1 MIGGTTTMRV
11 PSPQVTQNT
20 IFPAPIQ
27 GMNAALNITEE
38 NPQVC
43 IWCENIIPNE
53 YGLRVREGY
62 RVWQEDINDGEMVPA
77 TEEVRTIITYYGRT
91 DADTPTADRI
101 FAVSSSGI
109 WDVTTAG
116 GTPSLVE
123 TFSTANSTSGWGVW
137 IQYVT
142 EAGADL
148 IFYADE
154 TNGLFTYTA
163 STDTW
168 APTSGITTAAGSANT
183 FDAGDIAFI
192 VNHKLRLWLIPK
204 GANYAWYL
212 PVRAIAGDAEEF
224 FFGQKFPHGGDLVG
238 LYNWTVDGGSGRDDH
253 LVAVSRGGDVIPY
266 TGEDPSDSLTW
277 TSTGVFFIG
286 PLPDLGRNL
295 AAEHGG
301 ELFMLSSFGVST
313 LTDLLQGGNPLD
325 PFRNK
330 IGYRISRQLRKDMSD
345 YRAARPWRI
354 SFLTDQGLLLIT
366 TPQRTDDTYRQY
378 SYTLATSGWGVWKDV
393 PIRSSAMFRG
403 HLMVGDPDGRV
414 LRMDRNADDIQ
425 IDGSGKQPIKW
436 TVLSSY
442 STLQSPGM
450 FKRVKY
456 VRPNF
461 VAERRPAYEVTAY
474 YDYRQDQPPPFD
486 DLVITDGDVWDT
498 GEWDTA
504 LWNTSTPIPWHR
516 PVGVYGQG
524 RAVAIGM
531 AGASLDDTFL
541 ASWDIAWDQ
550 GGFL

>member
-1 MIGGTTTMRV
+1 MIGLGNTLRI
-11 PSPQVTQNT
+11 PSQPVTQNT
-20 IFPAPIQ
+20 IVPAPIQ

-62 RVWQEDINDGEMVPA
+62 RVWQEDVDSGE
-77 TEEVRTIITYYGRT
+77 EIRTVMTYYGRT

-101 FAVSSSGI
+101 FVTTTNGI
-109 WDVTTAG
+109 WDVTVDSD
-116 GTPSLVE
+116 TPASALA
-123 TFSTANSTSGWGVW
+123 FSTASSVSGYGVW

-142 EAGADL
+142 EAGEDL

-154 TNGLFTYTA
+154 ENGLFTYEA
-163 STDTW
+163 SSDTW
-168 APTSGITTAAGSANT
+168 AQTAGITTASGSSNT
-183 FDAGDIAFI
+183 FDEEDIAYI

-238 LYNWTVDGGSGRDDH
+238 LYNWTVDGGNGRDDH

-286 PLPDLGRNL
+286 PLPDLGRKL

-313 LTDLLQGGNPLD
+313 LSDLLQGGNPLD

-330 IGYRISRQLRKDMSD
+330 IGYRIARLLRKDMAD
-345 YRAARPWRI
+345 YRDARPWEI
-354 SFLTDQGLLLIT
+354 SFLTDQGVLLIT
-366 TPQRTDDTYRQY
+366 TPLRNDESYRQY
-378 SYTLATSGWGVWKDV
+378 SYTLATSGWGMWKDV

-414 LRMDRNADDIQ
+414 LRMDQNADDIQ
-425 IDGSGKQPIKW
+425 TDGSGKTAIKW
-436 TVLSSY
+436 SVLSSY
-442 STLQSPGM
+442 STLGSPGT
-450 FKRVKY
+450 FKRVKF

-474 YDYRQDQPPPFD
+474 YDYRQDMPPPTTEPI
-486 DLVITDGDVWDT
+486 LLDGGVWDT
-498 GEWDTA
+498 GEWDSA
-504 LWNTSTPIPWHR
+504 VWGSSTPVPFYR
-516 PVGVYGQG
+516 PSGVFGLG
-524 RAVAIGM
+524 RSVAVGM

-541 ASWDIAWDQ
+541 ASWDIAWDS